1 MNFKNNNHY
10 YLKKQ
15 RKLKINILLSV
26 IIVASFTIALTGCN
40 SNSTTSNVANIEK
53 NFETTFG
60 TTFDSAS
67 ESMEETT
74 SVTSV
79 TLPTKSSSK
88 NLSVSCILQEP
99 ELPSGCEV
107 TSLAIVL
114 NYLGISTDKCDLAD
128 HYLVTAPIGTASL
141 HTAFAGDTRDPYAYG
156 CYSEVLV
163 NTANQYLT
171 NTGHSDMNVKN
182 LSGNDF
188 YSLFDELDH
197 GYPVIIWGTEKMKPA
212 GDTISW
218 TTNGIECTWKYGQHC
233 LVLTGYNYDNKTVT
247 IADPLRGTCS
257 YDMDTVAARY
267 VEMYSQSIVIHNSST
282 LYLQQ

>member
-1 MNFKNNNHY
+1 MIFKNHHHHSIN
-10 YLKKQ
+10 L
-15 RKLKINILLSV
+15 RKNIILNF
-26 IIVASFTIALTGCN
+26 IIITVFTIALTSCKSN
-40 SNSTTSNVANIEK
+40 SNTTNVVNIED
-53 NFETTFG
+53 NFETTSD
-60 TTFDSAS
+60 TSFDSAS
-67 ESMEETT
+67 TISEKTT
-74 SVTSV
+74 SATSV
-79 TLPTKSSSK
+79 TLPTKSPSK
-88 NLSVSCILQEP
+88 TLSVSCILQEP

-128 HYLVTAPIGTASL
+128 HFLVTAPIGTSSL
-141 HTAFAGDTRDPYAYG
+141 HTAFAGDARDPYAYG

-171 NTGHSDMNVKN
+171 NTGNSAMNVKN
-182 LSGNDF
+182 LSGTDF
-188 YSLFDELDH
+188 YSLFDELDQ
-197 GYPVIIWGTEKMKPA
+197 GNPVIIWGTENMKPA

-218 TTNGIECTWKYGQHC
+218 TVNGTECTWKYEQHC

-267 VEMYSQSIVIHNSST
+267 MEMYSQSIVIHKS
-282 LYLQQ
+282 

>member
-1 MNFKNNNHY
+1 MNFKNHHHHS
-10 YLKKQ
+10 
-15 RKLKINILLSV
+15 INIRKNKILFVLIISV
-26 IIVASFTIALTGCN
+26 FTIALTSCN
-40 SNSTTSNVANIEK
+40 SNSNTTTNVANIEN
-53 NFETTFG
+53 NFETSSSTS
-60 TTFDSAS
+60 FDSAS
-67 ESMEETT
+67 TTIEETT
-74 SVTSV
+74 SAP
-79 TLPTKSSSK
+79 LPTKSPSK
-88 NLSVSCILQEP
+88 TLPVSCILQEP

-128 HYLVTAPIGTASL
+128 HYLVTAPIGSASL
-141 HTAFAGDTRDPYAYG
+141 HTAFAGNARDPYAYG

-171 NTGHSDMNVKN
+171 NAGNPTMNVKN

-188 YSLFDELDH
+188 YSLFDELEL
-197 GYPVIIWGTEKMKPA
+197 GYPVIIWGTENMKPA
-212 GDTISW
+212 GDAISW
-218 TTNGIECTWKYGQHC
+218 TVDGTECTWKYGQHC

-267 VEMYSQSIVIHNSST
+267 MEMYSQSIVIHKN
-282 LYLQQ
+282 